1 MYRSVI
7 IIKHYGDITKIDGHD
22 VPPANVVIGGSP
34 CQDLSVA
41 GKRAGLAGERS
52 GLFMEQIR
60 VIREMR
66 EKDAQ
71 SGRTGEQIRPRFMV
85 WENVCFSG
93 ETIITTAMGQKRIDE
108 IKSGDSVLTHK
119 RRYMSV
125 LETYKTEDVDV
136 FKLSANGMPDTIV
149 TKNHPVLAGKIIPD
163 LKAAGCIDVEFLS
176 WYRIDEIDESFAIA
190 VLSDFDSDVQYR
202 PSCGY
207 RLARVKSV
215 TDLHEKRTVYNLS
228 VGGDNSYVANGFV
241 VHNCGALSVNDGRD
255 FAAVLEE
262 TIRVSQPEIPDIYV
276 PVGGWPLSGAY
287 VGTGFSVA
295 WRVLDAQF
303 WGVPQRRRRIALI
316 ADFAGDSAPKV
327 LFERNSLQRYIKP
340 SGTTGQGSAGDA
352 AACSGESGCAEH
364 EGRAGGTGSGILNA
378 GDPQSKHIYDPE
390 SVCGTL
396 CSGTTE
402 GMNIVPSVMQK
413 SYGVVSKGNGDAF
426 ISEERHT
433 ALSTGG
439 GEAGQG
445 YPCAMQPTAFLQNQR
460 DELIDIRDVAG
471 CLSSEPGTHH
481 QTFVA
486 HQEEP
491 IVLESNQN
499 HATITD
505 SGVSPTLSAS
515 MGLGGGYV
523 PMITD
528 TVAIEGNGSR
538 ESHKGNGYAETD
550 QMYTLNTVEQ
560 HSVCYGISSYES
572 NAMLSSNPHSGV
584 YEADTA
590 RTLDLNGG
598 NPACNQGGIAIVES
612 AGFLPSQGAKAEGI
626 GYAEEQ
632 SPTLRASQDVG
643 VIYPEVARSLTAR
656 NDGSP
661 CIDRGPDFIV
671 QEQPDQEVS
680 SGLTNRGYESGDVAE
695 TLRAESHG
703 AIPMVVQSEAT
714 VFENH
719 SQDTRYTEL
728 GDVAP
733 TVSATYGMGGN
744 NQPFVVRRDQE
755 FPQMWDGS
763 QVFPTL
769 TGSNADGSNRM
780 PDKANWNAVL
790 AEDTAAVDCRN
801 GTEDPD
807 VNGTLQEKENGGTS
821 VNLNNVVK
829 TNYIVRRLT
838 PIECTRLQGFPDD
851 WLNIGDWYDDNGKLH
866 KDSDSVKYRALG
878 NSIAIPPWLFVLGSL
893 NEYCEDKGMASLFSG
908 IDGFPLIWSYL
919 NGKESCIWSSEI
931 EPFCRAVSRIR
942 FPDTDESSDSS
953 VAKKMQ

>member
-1 MYRSVI
+1 
-7 IIKHYGDITKIDGHD
+7 
-22 VPPANVVIGGSP
+22 
-34 CQDLSVA
+34 
-41 GKRAGLAGERS
+41 
-52 GLFMEQIR
+52 MEQIR
-60 VIREMR
+60 VIKEMR
-66 EKDAQ
+66 EADEKR
-71 SGRTGEQIRPRFMV
+71 GRTGTQVRPRFMV
-85 WENVCFSG
+85 WEN
-93 ETIITTAMGQKRIDE
+93 T
-108 IKSGDSVLTHK
+108 L
-119 RRYMSV
+119 
-125 LETYKTEDVDV
+125 
-136 FKLSANGMPDTIV
+136 
-149 TKNHPVLAGKIIPD
+149 
-163 LKAAGCIDVEFLS
+163 
-176 WYRIDEIDESFAIA
+176 
-190 VLSDFDSDVQYR
+190 
-202 PSCGY
+202 
-207 RLARVKSV
+207 
-215 TDLHEKRTVYNLS
+215 
-228 VGGDNSYVANGFV
+228 
-241 VHNCGALSVNDGRD
+241 GAFSVNEGRD
-255 FAAVLEE
+255 FATVLEE

-303 WGVPQRRRRIALI
+303 WGVPQRRRRIALV

-327 LFERNSLQRYIKP
+327 LFEQSRLQRYIKP
-340 SGTTGQGSAGDA
+340 SGAQREGTAGDA
-352 AACSGESGCAEH
+352 AACSGESGCTEH
-364 EGRAGGTGSGILNA
+364 EGRAGGSGILNS

-413 SYGVVSKGNGDAF
+413 SFGVVSKGNGDCF
-426 ISEERHT
+426 LTEEGHT
-433 ALSTGG
+433 SLTTSGG
-439 GEAGQG
+439 QAGQG
-445 YPCAMQPTAFLQNQR
+445 YPCAMQPIAFMQNQR
-460 DELIDIRDVAG
+460 DEVNDLQDVAG
-471 CLSSEPGTHH
+471 CLSSEPGTYQ

-486 HQEEP
+486 QQEEP

-523 PMITD
+523 PMIAD

-538 ESHKGNGYAETD
+538 ESHKGNGYSESD

-572 NAMLSSNPHSGV
+572 NAMLSPNPHSGV

-626 GYAEEQ
+626 GYAEER

-643 VIYPEVARSLTAR
+643 VIYPDVARSLTAR

-703 AIPMVVQSEAT
+703 AIPMVMQSGAT
-714 VFENH
+714 VFEDH

-744 NQPFVVRRDQE
+744 NQPFVVRQGVE
-755 FPQMWDGS
+755 LPQMWDGS
-763 QVFPTL
+763 QVCPTL

-790 AEDTAAVDCRN
+790 AEDTA
-801 GTEDPD
+801 E
-807 VNGTLQEKENGGTS
+807 
-821 VNLNNVVK
+821 VVR

-838 PIECTRLQGFPDD
+838 PTECTRLQGYPDE
-851 WLNIGDWYDDNGKLH
+851 WLEIGDWYDDNGKLH

-942 FPDTDESSDSS
+942 FPDDEE
-953 VAKKMQ
+953 VN